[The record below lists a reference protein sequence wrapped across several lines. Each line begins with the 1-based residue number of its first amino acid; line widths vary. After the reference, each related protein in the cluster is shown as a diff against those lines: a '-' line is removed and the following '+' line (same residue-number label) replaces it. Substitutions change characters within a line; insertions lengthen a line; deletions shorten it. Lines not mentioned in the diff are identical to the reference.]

1 MVITPVELLMKFIAS
16 GAGPDVV
23 LALKSATGLT
33 DGTSL
38 TTSLEKADWLP
49 AALYAVTAKW

>member
-1 MVITPVELLMKFIAS
+1 MKFIAS
-16 GAGPDVV
+16 GAGPEVA

-33 DGTSL
+33 YGTTL
-38 TTSLEKADWLP
+38 NTSLEKPDCAP